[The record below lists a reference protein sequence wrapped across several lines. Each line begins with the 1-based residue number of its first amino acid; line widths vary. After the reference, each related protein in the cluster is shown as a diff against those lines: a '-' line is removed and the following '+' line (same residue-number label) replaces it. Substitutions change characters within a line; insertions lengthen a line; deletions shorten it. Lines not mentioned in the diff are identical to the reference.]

1 MAKTVVGLFD
11 TLNEA
16 QSVVQQLIDAG
27 FDRNEISILANDA
40 RGEFTRANAVGET
53 SSTAEGAGAGAV
65 GGGVLGGVLGLL
77 VGIGA
82 LAIPGIGPVL
92 AAGPLA
98 AALGTA
104 GASTLVGAGIG
115 AAAGGVIGALVGAGI
130 PEEDASFYAEG
141 VRRGGTL
148 VMVKTADDTSQRAY
162 DLMRSAGA
170 VDIDKRSGDLRS
182 TGWTGFNPD
191 SGTYTGDNAWERSSK
206 VGTAGGA
213 VAGAATGAAIG
224 AVGGPVGMAIGGAA
238 GAVTGAGIGAAG
250 DAAAETAAESNDDT
264 TRTTNYSTSGTSSTG
279 SNYGSNTTSTDS
291 SYDADSAA
299 ASSNYGTGSASTTN
313 TYGTGSTLASD
324 TNSDSSFYDSSTAG
338 ATTTPGRN
346 TSLQNDQPI
355 AARQGQVDYDAS
367 TSTAGSTTDRTYG
380 NDLGSKWEESSKVGT
395 AGGAVAGAA
404 TGAAIGAVGGPVG
417 MAVGGVAGAV
427 TGAGVGAVGDAA
439 GEAAEDS
446 FRGYDE
452 DFRTHYQSYG
462 TNSGYTYDQYS
473 PIYRYGYNLAN
484 DAAYRDREWDDIE
497 TDARTRWEERNPGTW
512 DRFKDSVRYA
522 WDKARGAR

>member
-11 TLNEA
+11 TFNEA
-16 QSVVQQLIDAG
+16 QSVVQQLVDAG
-27 FDRNEISILANDA
+27 FERNEISLLANNA
-40 RGEFTRANAVGET
+40 RGEFSSATAVGET
-53 SSTAEGAGAGAV
+53 SSVAEGAGAGAV

-98 AALGTA
+98 AALGAA

-130 PEEDASFYAEG
+130 PEEDANFYAEG

-148 VMVKTADDTSQRAY
+148 VMVKTNDDMSQRAY

-170 VDIDKRSGDLRS
+170 VDVDKRGGDLRS
-182 TGWTGFNPD
+182 SGWTGFNPD
-191 SGTYTGDNAWERSSK
+191 AGAYTATGDNAWERSSK
-206 VGTAGGA
+206 VGTTGGA

-224 AVGGPVGMAIGGAA
+224 AVGGPVGMAVGGVA
-238 GAVTGAGIGAAG
+238 GAVTGAGVGAAG
-250 DAAAETAAESNDDT
+250 DAAGEKATEAADT
-264 TRTTNYSTSGTSSTG
+264 TTTGSSYNSGSAYDNSTS
-279 SNYGSNTTSTDS
+279 TTST
-291 SYDADSAA
+291 
-299 ASSNYGTGSASTTN
+299 SNNAG
-313 TYGTGSTLASD
+313 
-324 TNSDSSFYDSSTAG
+324 SSFYDSSTAG
-338 ATTTPGRN
+338 STTGPGMN
-346 TSLQNDQPI
+346 TSLQGDQPI
-355 AARQGQVDYDAS
+355 DARKGQVDYDTSS
-367 TSTAGSTTDRTYG
+367 TTTGSTVSDRSYTG
-380 NDLGSKWEESSKVGT
+380 TPGSNWEESSKVGT

-427 TGAGVGAVGDAA
+427 TGAGVGAAGDAA
-439 GEAAEDS
+439 GEAAEDN

-462 TNSGYTYDQYS
+462 TNSGYTYEQYT

-484 DAAYRDREWDDIE
+484 DSAYRNREWSDIE
-497 TDARTRWEERNPGTW
+497 ADARTRWEERNPGTW
-512 DRFKDSVRYA
+512 ENFKDSVRYA